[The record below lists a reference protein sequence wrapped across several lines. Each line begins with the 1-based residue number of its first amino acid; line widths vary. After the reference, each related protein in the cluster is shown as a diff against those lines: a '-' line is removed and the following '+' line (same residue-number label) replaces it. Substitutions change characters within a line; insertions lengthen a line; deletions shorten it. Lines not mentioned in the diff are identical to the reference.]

1 MRNPIHKRLEN
12 LESWQHLTFMAAL
25 CERMAPNFKL
35 FCQMNELS
43 VEAKTYQNILNLVW
57 EYLTIKDV
65 KINFE
70 NQLEKL
76 ESIIPDVNDYD
87 SFGVV
92 PALDACQALA
102 EILHA
107 IIAGETLEKA
117 VEISLISLGTIRAL
131 LETETGRD
139 WSESKLKENE
149 DIQTELDVQWQVY
162 RLLKECEKRDIELI
176 LALKNEI
183 RTEGISNIGIEFH
196 HLSQFL

>member
-25 CERMAPNFKL
+25 CERMTPNFKL

-57 EYLTIKDV
+57 EYLTIKEV

-117 VEISLISLGTIRAL
+117 VEISLISLGTIKAL

-139 WSESKLKENE
+139 WSESELKENE

-196 HLSQFL
+196 Q

>member
-12 LESWQHLTFMAAL
+12 LDSWQHLTFMAAL

-43 VEAKTYQNILNLVW
+43 VETKTYQNILNLVW

-117 VEISLISLGTIRAL
+117 VEISLISLGTVRAL

-162 RLLKECEKRDIELI
+162 RLLKECVKRDIELM

-196 HLSQFL
+196 Q

>member
-12 LESWQHLTFMAAL
+12 LDSWQHLTFMAAL

-43 VEAKTYQNILNLVW
+43 VETKTYQNILNLVW

-117 VEISLISLGTIRAL
+117 VEISLISLGTVRAL

-176 LALKNEI
+176 LALKMKFGL
-183 RTEGISNIGIEFH
+183 RVYLT
-196 HLSQFL
+196 LV

>member
-43 VEAKTYQNILNLVW
+43 AEAKTYQNILNLVW
-57 EYLTIKDV
+57 EYLTVKDV
-65 KINFE
+65 NINFE

-76 ESIIPDVNDYD
+76 ETIIPDVNDYE

-107 IIAGETLEKA
+107 IIAGETLERA
-117 VEISLISLGTIRAL
+117 VEMSLISLGTVTSL

-139 WSESKLKENE
+139 WSESELKESK
-149 DIQTELDVQWQVY
+149 DIQAELDVQWQVY

-176 LALKNEI
+176 LDLKNEI
-183 RTEGISNIGIEFH
+183 RAEGISNIGIEFH
-196 HLSQFL
+196 Q

>member
-43 VEAKTYQNILNLVW
+43 AEAKMYQNILNLVW
-57 EYLTIKDV
+57 EYLTAKDA

-76 ESIIPDVNDYD
+76 ETIIPDVNDYE

-107 IIAGETLEKA
+107 IIAGETLERA
-117 VEISLISLGTIRAL
+117 VEMSLISLGTVTSL

-139 WSESKLKENE
+139 WSDSELKESE
-149 DIQTELDVQWQVY
+149 DIQAELDVQWQIY

-176 LALKNEI
+176 LDLKNEI
-183 RTEGISNIGIEFH
+183 RAEGISNIGIEFH
-196 HLSQFL
+196 Q

>member
-25 CERMAPNFKL
+25 CERMALNFKL

-43 VEAKTYQNILNLVW
+43 AEAKTYQNILNLVW
-57 EYLTIKDV
+57 EYLTVKDAN
-65 KINFE
+65 INFE

-76 ESIIPDVNDYD
+76 ETIIPDENDYE

-107 IIAGETLEKA
+107 IIAGETLERA
-117 VEISLISLGTIRAL
+117 VEMSLISLGTVTSL

-139 WSESKLKENE
+139 WSDSELKESE
-149 DIQTELDVQWQVY
+149 DIQAELDVQWQVY

-176 LALKNEI
+176 LDLKNEI
-183 RTEGISNIGIEFH
+183 RAEGISNIGIEFH
-196 HLSQFL
+196 Q

>member
-43 VEAKTYQNILNLVW
+43 AEVKTYQNILNLVW
-57 EYLTIKDV
+57 EYLTVKDA

-76 ESIIPDVNDYD
+76 ETIIPDVDDYE

-107 IIAGETLEKA
+107 IIAGETLERA
-117 VEISLISLGTIRAL
+117 VEMSLISLGTVTSL

-139 WSESKLKENE
+139 WSDSELKESK
-149 DIQTELDVQWQVY
+149 DIQAELDVQWQVY

-176 LALKNEI
+176 LDLKNEI
-183 RTEGISNIGIEFH
+183 RAEGISNIGIEFH
-196 HLSQFL
+196 Q

>member
-12 LESWQHLTFMAAL
+12 LESWQHFTFMAAL

-43 VEAKTYQNILNLVW
+43 VETKTYQNILNLVW

-196 HLSQFL
+196 Q

>member
-43 VEAKTYQNILNLVW
+43 AEAKTYQNILNLVW
-57 EYLTIKDV
+57 EYLTVKDA

-76 ESIIPDVNDYD
+76 ETIIPDVNDYE

-107 IIAGETLEKA
+107 IIAGETLERA
-117 VEISLISLGTIRAL
+117 VEMSLISLGTVTSL

-139 WSESKLKENE
+139 WSDSELKESE
-149 DIQTELDVQWQVY
+149 DIQAELDVQWQVY

-176 LALKNEI
+176 LDLKNEI
-183 RTEGISNIGIEFH
+183 RDEGISNIGIEFH
-196 HLSQFL
+196 Q

>member
-25 CERMAPNFKL
+25 CERMTPNFKL

-76 ESIIPDVNDYD
+76 ESIIPDVNDYE

-139 WSESKLKENE
+139 WSESELKENE

-196 HLSQFL
+196 Q

>member
-12 LESWQHLTFMAAL
+12 LDSWQHLTFMAAL

-43 VEAKTYQNILNLVW
+43 VETKTYQNILNLVW

-76 ESIIPDVNDYD
+76 ETIIPDVNDYD

-196 HLSQFL
+196 Q

>member
-57 EYLTIKDV
+57 EYLTVKDA

-76 ESIIPDVNDYD
+76 ETIIPDVNDYER
-87 SFGVV
+87 FGVV

-107 IIAGETLEKA
+107 IIAGETLERA
-117 VEISLISLGTIRAL
+117 VETSLISLGTVTSL

-139 WSESKLKENE
+139 WSDSELKESE
-149 DIQTELDVQWQVY
+149 DIQAELDVQWQIY

-176 LALKNEI
+176 LDLKNEI
-183 RTEGISNIGIEFH
+183 RAEGISNIGIEFH
-196 HLSQFL
+196 Q

>member
-43 VEAKTYQNILNLVW
+43 AEAKTYQNILNLVW
-57 EYLTIKDV
+57 EYLTVKDV

-76 ESIIPDVNDYD
+76 ETIIPDVNDYE

-107 IIAGETLEKA
+107 IIAGETLERA
-117 VEISLISLGTIRAL
+117 VEMSLISLGTVTSL

-139 WSESKLKENE
+139 WSDRELKESE
-149 DIQTELDVQWQVY
+149 DIQAELDVQWQIY

-176 LALKNEI
+176 LDLKNEI
-183 RTEGISNIGIEFH
+183 RAEGISNIGIEFH
-196 HLSQFL
+196 Q

>member
-43 VEAKTYQNILNLVW
+43 AEAKTYQNILNLVW
-57 EYLTIKDV
+57 EYLTVKDA

-76 ESIIPDVNDYD
+76 EMIIPDVNDYE

-107 IIAGETLEKA
+107 IIAGETLERA
-117 VEISLISLGTIRAL
+117 VEMSLISLGTVTSL

-139 WSESKLKENE
+139 WSDTELKESE
-149 DIQTELDVQWQVY
+149 DIQAELDVQWQVY

-176 LALKNEI
+176 LDLKNEI
-183 RTEGISNIGIEFH
+183 RAEGISNIGIEFH
-196 HLSQFL
+196 Q

>member
-43 VEAKTYQNILNLVW
+43 AEAKTYQNILNLVW
-57 EYLTIKDV
+57 EYLTVKDA

-76 ESIIPDVNDYD
+76 ETIIPDVNDYER
-87 SFGVV
+87 FGVV

-107 IIAGETLEKA
+107 IIAGETLERA
-117 VEISLISLGTIRAL
+117 VEMSLISLGTVTSL

-139 WSESKLKENE
+139 WSDSELKESE
-149 DIQTELDVQWQVY
+149 DIQAELDVQWQIY

-176 LALKNEI
+176 LDLKNEI
-183 RTEGISNIGIEFH
+183 RAEGISNIGIEFH
-196 HLSQFL
+196 Q